1 MEATLRLFKALPI
14 HENSKTKKP
23 SSDLLKK
30 TMKYGF
36 IYSPEVVG
44 GYPNDML
51 IDIAKQIGITSKQ
64 MNNAFHKSW
73 KKVRDT
79 SIEDLV
85 IEQILHYITTYGFK
99 ALGIYDKDTVFIP
112 NEKLN
117 TPKIKD
123 DFNFIII
130 RGYTKKELKA
140 KLIKFLSSGI
150 ALKED
155 TIKDVVDVATYVEL
169 NTEEIDNTRNKEVK
183 AILHDYFGTFP
194 KNPVEFLRYIVY
206 KTTNKTLLIKNKETI
221 EVIKERNNMDVL
233 GLLIKYKNQ
242 HGLEKLSEI
251 FNRFKPLFLAFK
263 TNSKLRT
270 TINKIR
276 KLSIKNHKPMPIDY
290 LNEITA
296 LIKKDDLDIDQLK
309 EKLKGSNTFRK
320 IRLAYALNYRSKK
333 TNSIL
338 YKIRNGKSY
347 ATEFDPKCKKKMKEC
362 LKIVVEHIVNDI
374 KDNVNGKK
382 IFIPENIKY
391 ALPAT
396 EKQFTGYFPTGSYVS
411 IPKSMVF
418 GIHWKNVKGTV
429 IDLDLSL
436 INDIHGKIGWDSSY
450 RSNDSSILFSGD
462 ITDPHVVDGASELF
476 YIKKSIS
483 GTSIVMINYYNYME
497 NVDVPYKILVA
508 EKDSKQ
514 FKQNYMI
521 NPNNIVA
528 SADSVINKRQQII
541 GLVVAS
547 DEDQRFYFTESSIGG
562 SITSSEK
569 EHIIQARDYFIKY
582 YTNSLLLNDIFEMA
596 GAILVKEKDGCDIDL
611 SPKSLEK
618 DSIIKLITKH

>member
-1 MEATLRLFKALPI
+1 MESTLRLFKALPI
-14 HENSKTKKP
+14 KENGRSKKP

-30 TMKYGF
+30 TIKHGF

-44 GYPNDML
+44 DYSETEL
-51 IDIAKQIGITSKQ
+51 IKMIPKIGITSKQ

-79 SIEDLV
+79 NIEDLV
-85 IEQILHYITTYGFK
+85 IEQLIHYMTTYGFMR
-99 ALGIYDKDTVFIP
+99 LGIYTKDTVFIP

-117 TPKIKD
+117 VPKIKD

-130 RGYTKKELKA
+130 KGYTKEELKV
-140 KLIKFLSSGI
+140 KLIDFLSSGI

-169 NTEEIDNTRNKEVK
+169 NAKEINNTRNKEVK

-194 KNPVEFLRYIVY
+194 RNPIEFLRYIVY
-206 KTTNKTLLIKNKETI
+206 KATNKTLLIKNKETI

-233 GLLIKYKNQ
+233 GLLIKYKDQ

-251 FNRFKPLFLAFK
+251 FNRFKPLFLAFR

-290 LNEITA
+290 LNEVTT
-296 LIKKDDLDIDQLK
+296 LIKKDDLDINQLN
-309 EKLKGSNTFRK
+309 EKLKESNTFRK

-347 ATEFDPKCKKKMKEC
+347 ATEFDPKRKKKMKEC
-362 LKIVVEHIVNDI
+362 LRIVVEHIVNDI

-411 IPKSMVF
+411 IPNSMVF

-429 IDLDLSL
+429 VDLDLSL

-450 RSNDSSILFSGD
+450 RSSDQSILFSGD
-462 ITDPHVVDGASELF
+462 ITNPDENGASELF
-476 YIKKSIS
+476 YIKKAIS
-483 GTSIVMINYYNYME
+483 GTSIVLLNYYNYMDD
-497 NVDVPYKILVA
+497 VDVPYKILVGKKEA
-508 EKDSKQ
+508 KQ

-521 NPNNIVA
+521 NPDNIVA

-569 EHIIQARDYFIKY
+569 EYIIQARDYFIKY
-582 YTNSLLLNDIFEMA
+582 YTNSIILNDIFEMA

-611 SPKSLEK
+611 SSESLEK